1 MSLVESPA
9 LRKETDATP
18 RNAGGSAEH
27 PPISLCSS
35 LPLSPISF
43 RAQHSASLVSPRK
56 EDDTTTLFL
65 SSRRKLRVVVRG
77 IWIFFFTR
85 LGFLN
90 FSPRTYVILI
100 SKDNKSYQFI
110 LHSLYGG
117 HGAQCLEAGGAR
129 ARLPGC
135 KSWRCS
141 VTLSNDLK
149 PFCKMS
155 TKIVITS

>member
-18 RNAGGSAEH
+18 RNAGRSAEQ

-35 LPLSPISF
+35 LPLSPISS
-43 RAQHSASLVSPRK
+43 RAQLSTSLVSPRK
-56 EDDTTTLFL
+56 EDTTTLFL
-65 SSRRKLRVVVRG
+65 SSRRKLRAVVRG
-77 IWIFFFTR
+77 IWIFFFPR
-85 LGFLN
+85 LGFLK

-117 HGAQCLEAGGAR
+117 HVAQCLEAGGAG

-155 TKIVITS
+155 TKIVTTS